1 MLGPVRATAL
11 GLTAAL
17 PLGVLKGTTPL
28 SLVAL
33 AGLCAALVPLGL
45 VLLRE
50 APRPSRAAVLRWV
63 PLTLVTLVLMVLLG
77 QAG

>member
-1 MLGPVRATAL
+1 MLGPVRAAAL

-45 VLLRE
+45 ALLCE
-50 APRPSRAAVLRWV
+50 APRPTWAVVLRWV
-63 PLTLVTLVLMVLLG
+63 PLALVALVLMTLLG

>member
-1 MLGPVRATAL
+1 MLGPVRAAAL
-11 GLTAAL
+11 ALTAAL

-33 AGLCAALVPLGL
+33 AGLCVALVPQGL
-45 VLLRE
+45 ALLSE
-50 APRPSRAAVLRWV
+50 APRPGRAAVARWV
-63 PLTLVTLVLMVLLG
+63 PLTLAVLGLMTLLG

>member
-1 MLGPVRATAL
+1 MLGPARAAAL

-45 VLLRE
+45 ALLCE
-50 APRPSRAAVLRWV
+50 APRPSRAAVLRWI
-63 PLTLVTLVLMVLLG
+63 PLTLVTLGLMVLLG